1 LVTDTV
7 ALAKEAKQS
16 ERNSNPRRAEGAAMA
31 RKQPKEGTETSS
43 KGPQPTGAQN
53 TRGGGIFFFEGVRVI
68 VFATAK

>member
-1 LVTDTV
+1 
-7 ALAKEAKQS
+7 
-16 ERNSNPRRAEGAAMA
+16 MA

-53 TRGGGIFFFEGVRVI
+53 TRGGGIFFFEGIRVI